1 MLQKSVRLVYSLTC
15 YRCLLL
21 IVWMYFLVYFY
32 KFTAYIT
39 ETSKSH
45 HVLVDGHAHHHV
57 FVSAINLQLLMRL
70 WREKQV
76 EIISDFLV

>member
-1 MLQKSVRLVYSLTC
+1 MS
-15 YRCLLL
+15 
-21 IVWMYFLVYFY
+21 
-32 KFTAYIT
+32 

-76 EIISDFLV
+76 EIISDFLVRIRENTRTSFHVPKSMSKLAKRHL